1 MIVAGISV
9 PDTHRPCVECFFFL
23 DDLQS
28 ISMCAHTRPTFV
40 SSVCEG
46 QPNKP
51 LSESNPGVSMILIEP
66 IFVVDEVRCSVKKV
80 WIL

>member
-1 MIVAGISV
+1 
-9 PDTHRPCVECFFFL
+9 
-23 DDLQS
+23 
-28 ISMCAHTRPTFV
+28 MCAHTRPTFV

-51 LSESNPGVSMILIEP
+51 LSENNPGVSMILIEP